1 MGRLDGK
8 VAIITGAA
16 RGMGES
22 HARTFI
28 REGASVVLT
37 DRLGEQ
43 GRALAA
49 ELGER
54 AAFVEADVT
63 SAQSWQEVVATAGER
78 FGPPTVLVNNAG
90 ILLLHSL
97 DDVTVDDYRKVVEVN
112 QIGVLLGMQAV
123 LPSMRTAGVGSIINI
138 ASTVSVRGSL
148 GIFAYGASK
157 WAVRGMTKSA
167 ALELA
172 EQNIRVNAVHP
183 SEIATPMI
191 DEMAAAGSPIDPN
204 TLPVKRFGRPEE
216 VSAVVLFLASDESSF
231 VTGADYACD
240 GGFLA
245 A

>member
-16 RGMGES
+16 RGMGAS

-37 DRLGEQ
+37 DRLGEE

-49 ELGER
+49 ELGDR
-54 AAFVEADVT
+54 AAFVEGDVT
-63 SAQSWQEVVATAGER
+63 SAQSWQEVVAAADKR

-90 ILLLHSL
+90 ILLLHGL
-97 DDVTVDDYRKVVEVN
+97 DDVTVEDYRKVVEIN
-112 QIGVLLGMQAV
+112 QIGVLLGMKAV

-138 ASTVSVRGSL
+138 ASTMSVRGSL

-204 TLPVKRFGRPEE
+204 ILPVKRFGRPEE

-231 VTGADYACD
+231 VTGADYAVD